1 MNTRHTILVALAAVV
16 IFAAGVITGGLL
28 VNQTRPHAISPGG
41 VPFLGRVEA
50 ISRAVSQ
57 LNLSAEQ
64 KRRVTEILRNGRE
77 QIADCF
83 MILEP
88 DIQQVFRDMRR
99 QVQAELSP
107 AQRNEF
113 EELLRKRQ
121 QRPFDRRSPADATTN
136 GASPAPA
143 AR

>member
-50 ISRAVSQ
+50 ISRAVNQ
-57 LNLSAEQ
+57 LNLSPDQ

-107 AQRNEF
+107 AQRSEF
-113 EELLRKRQ
+113 EENLRKRQ
-121 QRPFDRRSPADATTN
+121 QRPLDRRGPADAATN
-136 GASPAPA
+136 GP
-143 AR
+143 